1 VPSIPETGARIPLST
16 HFDQVE
22 LSNLQ
27 RQVIHYTNDIGKDK
41 VQSAKAKML
50 AINPNIKI
58 TTLTNLN
65 TDNIDEWTSIPET
78 GARIPLST
86 QLSLLLPV
94 LGYRH

>member
-1 VPSIPETGARIPLST
+1 MYLAAAGIGRLIIAD
-16 HFDQVE
+16 FDQVE

-58 TTLTNLN
+58 TT
-65 TDNIDEWTSIPET
+65 
-78 GARIPLST
+78 
-86 QLSLLLPV
+86 V